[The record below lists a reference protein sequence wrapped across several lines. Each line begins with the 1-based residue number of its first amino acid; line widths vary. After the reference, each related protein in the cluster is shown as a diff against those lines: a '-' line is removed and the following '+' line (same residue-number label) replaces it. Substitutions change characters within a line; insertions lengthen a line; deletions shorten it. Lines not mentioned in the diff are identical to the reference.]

1 MLRTQNIA
9 KIKNNVIH
17 DNEFLPSVSAD
28 AVFESHMR
36 EVQQKLTATTVKF
49 VFTDPVSLLPDSN
62 RKCRIIS

>member
-9 KIKNNVIH
+9 KIKNNIIH

-28 AVFESHMR
+28 AVFESRMR